1 MNFFITIL
9 GSGAALPAHHRHC
22 SSQVVNIHGFRML
35 LDCGESTQN
44 QLRHTHQRLQSM
56 GVIFLSHLHGDHFFG
71 LPGLLASMSLCGRT
85 EPVQLFAP
93 QGIKEALEVLLAAS
107 STYLQYELQIHEM
120 THSEPTEIFANK
132 YCRVTAFPLLHTVPT
147 YGYIFEEVR
156 DALNLK
162 PEARDAYNLSHE
174 QCASIKQ
181 GNDLILEDGSVIP
194 YQELTTPAKP
204 PRRYAYCCDTAYGE
218 QLIPIVRDVDLLC
231 VDCTF
236 DATHTQMAIERQH
249 CTAAQCATL
258 AKEAEAKQLL
268 LTHFSA
274 RYKDIQVLIDE
285 ASALFPNVIAA
296 SEGAVIEIAYREAA
310 QTQNDE
316 KTSSKISM

>member
-1 MNFFITIL
+1 MNFYITIL
-9 GSGAALPAHHRHC
+9 GSGAALPAHHRYC
-22 SSQVVNIHGFRML
+22 SSQVVNINGFRML

-93 QGIKEALEVLLAAS
+93 QGIRKALEALFEAS
-107 STYLQYELQIHEM
+107 GTYLQYDLQIHEM
-120 THSEPTEIFANK
+120 SHDEPQEIFINK

-147 YGYIFEEVR
+147 YGYLFEEVR

-162 PEARDAYNLSHE
+162 AEARITYNLSPE
-174 QCASIKQ
+174 QCMSIKQ
-181 GNDLILEDGSVIP
+181 GNDLQLEDGTVIP
-194 YQELTTPAKP
+194 YQELTTPAQP
-204 PRRYAYCCDTAYGE
+204 PRRYAYCCDTAYSE
-218 QLIPIVRDVDLLC
+218 QLIPIVKEANLLC
-231 VDCTF
+231 MDCTF
-236 DATHTQMAIERQH
+236 DVGHTQLAIERQH
-249 CTAAQCATL
+249 CTATQCATL

-274 RYKDIQVLIDE
+274 RYKDTQVLIDE
-285 ASALFPNVIAA
+285 AAALFPDVVAA
-296 SEGAVIEIAYREAA
+296 SEGAVIEVGY
-310 QTQNDE
+310 
-316 KTSSKISM
+316 